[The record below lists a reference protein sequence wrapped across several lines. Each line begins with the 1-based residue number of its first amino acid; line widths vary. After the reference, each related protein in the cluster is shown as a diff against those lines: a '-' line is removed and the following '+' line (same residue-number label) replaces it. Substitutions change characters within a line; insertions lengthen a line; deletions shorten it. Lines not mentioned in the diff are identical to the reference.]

1 MKMVVAAISVIGPMI
16 ATSAF
21 AADMAVKAPPSPPVP
36 VFSWTGPYAGLA
48 LGQTPRGPP
57 HRFWRRPIP
66 PLSTHPHRETT
77 TSRDSDMADMWATTG
92 R

>member
-1 MKMVVAAISVIGPMI
+1 MKMVVAAISVIGPVI

-21 AADMAVKAPPSPPVP
+21 AADMAVKVPPSPPVP

-48 LGQTPRGPP
+48 LGAK
-57 HRFWRRPIP
+57 WAD
-66 PLSTHPHRETT
+66 TT
-77 TSRDSDMADMWATTG
+77 WTTLQ